1 MSSTFIVIE
10 SLKGTV
16 EVFFAFWWIF
26 IPLFLWPIFQLTWVA
41 YVQEKYMRNI
51 KWNLLEVKVLSEL
64 EIRPKTMEE
73 FFAALSGTF
82 DVVIDT
88 LYDIY
93 LAGMV
98 DAWFSFEIV
107 SFEGDI
113 HFYVR
118 TPEISRHMIE
128 AQIYAE
134 YPDAEIVE
142 VDDYV
147 NNIPGDVPNA
157 DYDIWGTD
165 MTLLKDSGYPIRTY
179 VDFEDQPSG
188 EFVDPVANIV
198 EGVTK
203 MGPGEQIWIQ
213 ILVKPAGDDWRVSAR
228 DTVLVLAG
236 RKKAKSS
243 SGGFISQLVSE
254 VVDLFRH
261 IIFDFFNS
269 EWVDFS
275 ASKEEK
281 TSDLPSM
288 MLHLSTGERDIID
301 RIDKKIEKPG
311 FETDIRYIYAAKRSV
326 FNKTKANTTVFTY
339 FSQFGTEF
347 LNRLIPDGKTKTSAY
362 YFFPDARKAIKKRS
376 ILRKYRGRVLDKKSY
391 VLTADE
397 LATLFHFPTKAVQ
410 APKVDARKGKPP
422 ASLPI

>member
-1 MSSTFIVIE
+1 MSNTFIAIE
-10 SLKGTV
+10 SLKGTL
-16 EVFFAFWWIF
+16 EVLVDFWWIF
-26 IPLFLWPIFQLTWVA
+26 VPLFLWPIFQLTWVA
-41 YVQEKYMRNI
+41 YVQEKYMRGI
-51 KWNLLEVKVLSEL
+51 KWNLLEIKVSSEL

-73 FFAALSGTF
+73 FFAALAGTF
-82 DVVIDT
+82 EVVIDT

-113 HFYVR
+113 HFYIR
-118 TPEISRHMIE
+118 TPEISRGMIE

-142 VDDYV
+142 VEDYV

-165 MTLLKDSGYPIRTY
+165 MTLAKDSGYPIRTY
-179 VDFEDQPSG
+179 MDFEDQPSG

-203 MGPGEQIWIQ
+203 LGPDEQIWVQ
-213 ILVKPAGDDWRVSAR
+213 FLVKPAGDYWRVSAR
-228 DTVLVLAG
+228 DTVLILAG

-243 SGGFISQLVSE
+243 SGGFFSQLINE

-261 IIFDFFNS
+261 ILFDFFNS
-269 EWVDFS
+269 EWVDFAS
-275 ASKEEK
+275 SKEEK
-281 TSDLPSM
+281 SSDLPSM

-301 RIDKKIEKPG
+301 HIDRKVEKPG

-326 FNKTKANTTVFTY
+326 YNKTKANTIVFTY

-376 ILRKYRGRVLDKKSY
+376 ILRKYRDRVLDKKSY
-391 VLTADE
+391 VLTTDE
-397 LATLFHFPTKAVQ
+397 LATLFHFPTKTVK
-410 APKVDARKGKPP
+410 APKIDARKGKPP
-422 ASLPI
+422 ASLPV